1 MSDLSTAFGTPAR
14 AQLGGLL
21 AKRSGSEAPAAAPPA
36 TTAAP
41 AAEPV
46 DDVDADAID
55 RGEAPADAPAPVR
68 RAEPA
73 SAPAAAVA
81 VVGEAGTDLVTTTQV
96 SVYLTPDAI
105 AAVRRARAGGRR
117 TNADVAL
124 DAIDST
130 VDRLPTLL
138 SARRT
143 GPDRPN
149 SLFPARPR
157 PTRAAGDG
165 PRRALW
171 SMKATAAELTVIDRL
186 VGQLGAAS
194 RSELIAT
201 AIEAS
206 LTRPRRRR
214 G

>member
-1 MSDLSTAFGTPAR
+1 MTQDLSTAFGTPAR

-21 AKRSGSEAPAAAPPA
+21 PKRASEPPPPAEAPVPTTDEAAADVEAAAPEP
-36 TTAAP
+36 AAP
-41 AAEPV
+41 A
-46 DDVDADAID
+46 
-55 RGEAPADAPAPVR
+55 R
-68 RAEPA
+68 RADTASHA
-73 SAPAAAVA
+73 SAPSTPAET
-81 VVGEAGTDLVTTTQV
+81 GSEPVTTTQV

-124 DAIDST
+124 DAIDAT
-130 VDRLPTLL
+130 VDRLPKLL
-138 SARRT
+138 ASRRT

-157 PTRAAGDG
+157 PARAASDG
-165 PRRALW
+165 PRRVLW
-171 SMKATAAELTVIDRL
+171 SMKATAAELAVIDRL
-186 VGQLGAAS
+186 VDTAGAAS

-201 AIEAS
+201 AIEAH

-214 G
+214 